1 MKAPRKLLCSLR
13 MQMSTAMAVMTPKSN
28 PVWFSFTKYHTLLQH
43 CCWAKASADNS
54 VQACHGSARDATSA
68 PSLQQHVSPK
78 MKGRGKKKKKKHHH
92 HHSAEVMCPYSLALR
107 LAFVLTIRR
116 FIQAHCLKAL
126 ESKWITIFGLLFS
139 FRDAAFQALAATN
152 IPVSSQYPQKQLHY
166 LISTVISP
174 S

>member
-1 MKAPRKLLCSLR
+1 MKAPRKLLCSLW

-78 MKGRGKKKKKKHHH
+78 MKGRGKKKKKRNTTTTTVQRLCVHILWPWDWLLYWRLGDSSKLTASKHWNLNG
-92 HHSAEVMCPYSLALR
+92 SQFLDYCFLSEMLLSKLWL
-107 LAFVLTIRR
+107 LLIF
-116 FIQAHCLKAL
+116 QCLPSTHK
-126 ESKWITIFGLLFS
+126 
-139 FRDAAFQALAATN
+139 
-152 IPVSSQYPQKQLHY
+152 SSY
-166 LISTVISP
+166 II
-174 S
+174 